1 MTLTSDNKQTNTENL
16 ITATIDGIQVQVP
29 KGTLIIRAA
38 ERMGTF
44 VPRFCDHPSLAPVAA
59 CRMCLVEIE
68 GMPKPQPSCAIPLT
82 EGMVVKTQMTSEVA
96 EKAQAGVMEFLLIT
110 IPLIAQFVTKVGNV
124 HYKTKQ

>member
-68 GMPKPQPSCAIPLT
+68 GMPKPQPAICWIVRTRSSSSRKLQDLT
-82 EGMVVKTQMTSEVA
+82 C
-96 EKAQAGVMEFLLIT
+96 
-110 IPLIAQFVTKVGNV
+110 
-124 HYKTKQ
+124 

>member
-1 MTLTSDNKQTNTENL
+1 MTLTSENKSVKNEEL

-59 CRMCLVEIE
+59 CRMC
-68 GMPKPQPSCAIPLT
+68 KR
-82 EGMVVKTQMTSEVA
+82 KR
-96 EKAQAGVMEFLLIT
+96 
-110 IPLIAQFVTKVGNV
+110 
-124 HYKTKQ
+124 

>member
-1 MTLTSDNKQTNTENL
+1 MTLTSDNKQTNTENQ

-59 CRMCLVEIE
+59 CRMCLVEIQKS
-68 GMPKPQPSCAIPLT
+68 PKPVVSCAMPINK
-82 EGMVVKTQMTSEVA
+82 GIVI
-96 EKAQAGVMEFLLIT
+96 IT
-110 IPLIAQFVTKVGNV
+110 RNRIAKVS
-124 HYKTKQ
+124 

>member
-1 MTLTSDNKQTNTENL
+1 MTLTSDNKQKNTENQ

-68 GMPKPQPSCAIPLT
+68 GTLA
-82 EGMVVKTQMTSEVA
+82 
-96 EKAQAGVMEFLLIT
+96 
-110 IPLIAQFVTKVGNV
+110 KVSALFTTVGEA
-124 HYKTKQ
+124 